1 MTTLPLLY
9 LNKPFRGRDII
20 GGTDRPGRKT
30 PERQMENN
38 DSLKQKEAR
47 LAGLFEEYYDRIARY
62 AYSRVGDQ
70 REAED
75 IASDVFMKALKSLG
89 SFEERGLPMGAWLFK
104 IAHNL
109 VVDYHRRNNQVK
121 KVELEKVEV
130 EADSDPARDAERKLE
145 MERVQLAMNG
155 LTEEQREIIQLRFFG
170 GLSSAEV
177 AAMMGKSDGAVREA
191 QSAALKKLRLKLV

>member
-1 MTTLPLLY
+1 
-9 LNKPFRGRDII
+9 
-20 GGTDRPGRKT
+20 
-30 PERQMENN
+30 MEKN
-38 DSLKQKEAR
+38 DSLRQKEAR

-75 IASDVFMKALKSLG
+75 IASDSFVKALKSLG

-109 VVDYHRRNNQVK
+109 VVDYHRRNSQIK
-121 KVELEKVEV
+121 KIELEKVEI
-130 EADSDPARDAERKLE
+130 EADSDPAGETERKLE
-145 MERVQLAMNG
+145 MERVQLAMTG

-177 AAMMGKSDGAVREA
+177 AAMMGKTDGAIREA

>member
-1 MTTLPLLY
+1 ME
-9 LNKPFRGRDII
+9 
-20 GGTDRPGRKT
+20 KT
-30 PERQMENN
+30 

-47 LAGLFEEYYDRIARY
+47 LAGLFEEYYGRIARY

-75 IASDVFMKALKSLG
+75 IASDVFVKALKSLG

-109 VVDYHRRNNQVK
+109 VVDYHRRNSQVK
-121 KVELEKVEV
+121 KIELEKVEI
-130 EADSDPARDAERKLE
+130 EADSDPAGDTERKLE
-145 MERVQLAMNG
+145 MERVQHAMEG

-177 AAMMGKSDGAVREA
+177 AAMLGKNDGAVREA
-191 QSAALKKLRLKLV
+191 QSAALKKLRVKLT

>member
-1 MTTLPLLY
+1 MG
-9 LNKPFRGRDII
+9 K
-20 GGTDRPGRKT
+20 
-30 PERQMENN
+30 N

-75 IASDVFMKALKSLG
+75 IASDVFVKALKSLG

-109 VVDYHRRNNQVK
+109 VVDYHRRNSQVK
-121 KVELEKVEV
+121 KIELEKVEI
-130 EADSDPARDAERKLE
+130 EADSDPAGDAERKLE

-155 LTEEQREIIQLRFFG
+155 LTEEQREIIQLRFLG
-170 GLSSAEV
+170 GLSSTEV

-191 QSAALKKLRLKLV
+191 QSAALKKLRLKLT